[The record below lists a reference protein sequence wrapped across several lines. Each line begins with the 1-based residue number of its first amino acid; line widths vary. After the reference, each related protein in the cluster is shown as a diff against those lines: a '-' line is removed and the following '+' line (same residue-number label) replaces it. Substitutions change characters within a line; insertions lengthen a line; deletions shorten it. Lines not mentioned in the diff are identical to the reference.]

1 MNENITLFKEV
12 SQMMPVLIAEA
23 IITIKLFIATLVIS
37 LPLGLPFALGENSRV
52 LPIRWFS
59 KFYVFVFRG
68 SPLLLQLFFFYF
80 LFPFVFNYHISAM
93 NAAILTFSLNYA
105 AYFAEI
111 YRGGINSIDRGQYEA
126 SYSLGLTKG
135 QTMKGIILPQMMRV
149 VLPPIGN
156 EMIVLVK
163 DTALVS
169 AIGVADLLKVS
180 RGIVNREVNML
191 AYIVAVGIYLLMT
204 FVLTVILTRVEK
216 HFSKYDEV
224 EE

>member
-1 MNENITLFKEV
+1 
-12 SQMMPVLIAEA
+12 MMPVLVAGA
-23 IITIKLFIATLVIS
+23 VITVKLFIATLVIS

-80 LFPFVFNYHISAM
+80 LFPFVFNYQISAM

>member
-1 MNENITLFKEV
+1 
-12 SQMMPVLIAEA
+12 MMPVLAA
-23 IITIKLFIATLVIS
+23 GAVITVKLFIATLVIS
-37 LPLGLPFALGENSRV
+37 LPLGLPFALGENSKV

-216 HFSKYDEV
+216 RFSKYDEV

>member
-1 MNENITLFKEV
+1 
-12 SQMMPVLIAEA
+12 MMPVLAA
-23 IITIKLFIATLVIS
+23 GAVITVKLFIATLVIS

-169 AIGVADLLKVS
+169 AIGVTDLLKVS

>member
-1 MNENITLFKEV
+1 
-12 SQMMPVLIAEA
+12 MMPVLVAGA
-23 IITIKLFIATLVIS
+23 VITVKLFIATLVIS

-52 LPIRWFS
+52 LSIRWFS

>member
-1 MNENITLFKEV
+1 MITV
-12 SQMMPVLIAEA
+12 
-23 IITIKLFIATLVIS
+23 KLFIATLVIS
-37 LPLGLPFALGENSRV
+37 LPLGLPFALGENSKV

-216 HFSKYDEV
+216 RFSKYDEV

>member
-1 MNENITLFKEV
+1 M
-12 SQMMPVLIAEA
+12 S
-23 IITIKLFIATLVIS
+23 
-37 LPLGLPFALGENSRV
+37 
-52 LPIRWFS
+52 
-59 KFYVFVFRG
+59 
-68 SPLLLQLFFFYF
+68 F
-80 LFPFVFNYHISAM
+80 LRRF
-93 NAAILTFSLNYA
+93 
-105 AYFAEI
+105 
-111 YRGGINSIDRGQYEA
+111 
-126 SYSLGLTKG
+126 
-135 QTMKGIILPQMMRV
+135 
-149 VLPPIGN
+149 N

>member
-1 MNENITLFKEV
+1 
-12 SQMMPVLIAEA
+12 MMPVLAAGAA
-23 IITIKLFIATLVIS
+23 ITVKLFIATLVIS

>member
-1 MNENITLFKEV
+1 
-12 SQMMPVLIAEA
+12 
-23 IITIKLFIATLVIS
+23 
-37 LPLGLPFALGENSRV
+37 
-52 LPIRWFS
+52 
-59 KFYVFVFRG
+59 
-68 SPLLLQLFFFYF
+68 
-80 LFPFVFNYHISAM
+80 M

>member
-1 MNENITLFKEV
+1 MSNLTLFEQV
-12 SQMMPVLIAEA
+12 WQMLPALGHGAV
-23 IITIKLFIATLVIS
+23 ITIQLFFATLIIS
-37 LPLGLPFALGENSRV
+37 IPLGLPFALGENSKI
-52 LPIRWFS
+52 LPVRWLS

-80 LFPFVFNYHISAM
+80 LFPLAFDYKISSM
-93 NAAILTFSLNYA
+93 GAAVLTFSLNYA

-126 SYSLGLTKG
+126 SYSLGLTRG
-135 QTMKGIILPQMMRV
+135 QTMKGIIIPQMMRV

-180 RGIVNREVNML
+180 RGIVNREVSML
-191 AYIVAVGIYLLMT
+191 AYVVAVGIYLLMT
-204 FVLTVILTRVEK
+204 FILTVFLTKVEK
-216 HFSKYDEV
+216 RFSKYDEV

>member
-1 MNENITLFKEV
+1 
-12 SQMMPVLIAEA
+12 MMPVLVAGA
-23 IITIKLFIATLVIS
+23 VITVKVFIATLVIS

>member
-1 MNENITLFKEV
+1 
-12 SQMMPVLIAEA
+12 MMPVLVAGA
-23 IITIKLFIATLVIS
+23 VITVKLFIATLVIS

-126 SYSLGLTKG
+126 SYSLGFTKG

>member
-1 MNENITLFKEV
+1 M
-12 SQMMPVLIAEA
+12 
-23 IITIKLFIATLVIS
+23 
-37 LPLGLPFALGENSRV
+37 
-52 LPIRWFS
+52 
-59 KFYVFVFRG
+59 
-68 SPLLLQLFFFYF
+68 QLFFFYF

>member
-1 MNENITLFKEV
+1 
-12 SQMMPVLIAEA
+12 MMPVLVARA
-23 IITIKLFIATLVIS
+23 VITVKLFITTLVIS

-156 EMIVLVK
+156 EIIILVK
-163 DTALVS
+163 
-169 AIGVADLLKVS
+169 VADRKSV
-180 RGIVNREVNML
+180 V
-191 AYIVAVGIYLLMT
+191 
-204 FVLTVILTRVEK
+204 
-216 HFSKYDEV
+216 
-224 EE
+224 

>member
-1 MNENITLFKEV
+1 
-12 SQMMPVLIAEA
+12 MMPVLAA
-23 IITIKLFIATLVIS
+23 GAVITVKLFIATLVIS

>member
-1 MNENITLFKEV
+1 
-12 SQMMPVLIAEA
+12 
-23 IITIKLFIATLVIS
+23 
-37 LPLGLPFALGENSRV
+37 
-52 LPIRWFS
+52 
-59 KFYVFVFRG
+59 
-68 SPLLLQLFFFYF
+68 
-80 LFPFVFNYHISAM
+80 M

-169 AIGVADLLKVS
+169 AIGVADLLKV
-180 RGIVNREVNML
+180 
-191 AYIVAVGIYLLMT
+191 A
-204 FVLTVILTRVEK
+204 
-216 HFSKYDEV
+216 
-224 EE
+224 

>member
-1 MNENITLFKEV
+1 MSENITLFKEV
-12 SQMMPVLIAEA
+12 SQMMPVLVAGA
-23 IITIKLFIATLVIS
+23 VITVKLFIATLVIS

>member
-1 MNENITLFKEV
+1 
-12 SQMMPVLIAEA
+12 
-23 IITIKLFIATLVIS
+23 
-37 LPLGLPFALGENSRV
+37 
-52 LPIRWFS
+52 
-59 KFYVFVFRG
+59 
-68 SPLLLQLFFFYF
+68 
-80 LFPFVFNYHISAM
+80 M

-216 HFSKYDEV
+216 HFSK
-224 EE
+224 

>member
-1 MNENITLFKEV
+1 
-12 SQMMPVLIAEA
+12 MMPVLVAGA
-23 IITIKLFIATLVIS
+23 VITVKLFIATLVIS

-191 AYIVAVGIYLLMT
+191 AYRVAVGIYLLMT

>member
-1 MNENITLFKEV
+1 
-12 SQMMPVLIAEA
+12 MMPVLVAGA
-23 IITIKLFIATLVIS
+23 VITVKLFIATLVIS

-216 HFSKYDEV
+216 H
-224 EE
+224 

>member
-1 MNENITLFKEV
+1 
-12 SQMMPVLIAEA
+12 MMPVLVAGA
-23 IITIKLFIATLVIS
+23 VITVKLFIATLVIS

>member
-1 MNENITLFKEV
+1 
-12 SQMMPVLIAEA
+12 MMPVLVAGA
-23 IITIKLFIATLVIS
+23 VITVKLFIATLVIS

-126 SYSLGLTKG
+126 SYSLGLTKD